1 MPAVPD
7 DTTPDPTIAE
17 LIAARPHL
25 RLHAMDGLVMED
37 VPLNRVADVVGTPT
51 WVYSAGALRT
61 RYRAL
66 TTALRDAGLDA
77 HAHYAVKAN
86 DHLAILALLGREG
99 AGADVVSEGELRR
112 ARAAGIPAARIVYS
126 GVGKTERELR
136 LALTED
142 IGQINIESAEELRM
156 LSALAASMGRTA
168 RVAPRINPDVD
179 AGTHDK
185 ISTGRAGDKFGVPW
199 ADAAA
204 LYAEAARLPG
214 IEPVGLATH
223 IGSQIMDLAPYRAAF
238 ARIAE
243 LVRVLRDQGHTVR
256 VVDCGGGLGI
266 PYRNQPGPGAEALA
280 GAIKAAFHNLDVRV
294 ALEPGRWLVGPAGVL
309 LASVILQKQTAGTR
323 FVVLD
328 AAMNDL
334 VRPAMYEA
342 WHGIVPVSAAA
353 AVAPVSPCDIVG
365 PVCETGDTFARDRL
379 LPMLSPGM
387 RIAILD
393 AGAYG
398 AVMSSP
404 YNARPRAAEVLIDG
418 AAWTVVRPRQTH
430 EALWADEIMPA

>member
-1 MPAVPD
+1 MAAVPED
-7 DTTPDPTIAE
+7 DSPEPSIAE

-25 RLHAMDGLVMED
+25 RMHALDGLTMED
-37 VPLNRVADVVGTPT
+37 VPLARISDAAGTPT
-51 WVYSAGALRT
+51 WVYSAGTLRS

-66 TTALRDAGLDA
+66 TGALRDAGLDA
-77 HAHYAVKAN
+77 HVHYAVKAN
-86 DHLAILALLGREG
+86 DHLAVLALLGREG
-99 AGADVVSEGELRR
+99 AGADVVSEGELLR
-112 ARAAGIPAARIVYS
+112 ARAAGIPASRIVYS

-136 LALTED
+136 LALEQD
-142 IGQINIESAEELRM
+142 IGQINVESAEELRM
-156 LSALAASMGRTA
+156 LSAIAASMGRTA

-179 AGTHDK
+179 AGTHEK
-185 ISTGRAGDKFGVPW
+185 ISTGRAGDKFGIPW

-223 IGSQIMDLAPYRAAF
+223 IGSQILDIAPYRAAF

-243 LVRVLRDQGHTVR
+243 LVRTLREQGHSVR
-256 VVDCGGGLGI
+256 IVDCGGGLGI
-266 PYRNQPGPGAEALA
+266 PYRNQPTPGPELLA

-294 ALEPGRWLVGPAGVL
+294 AVEPGRWLVGPAGLL

-334 VRPAMYEA
+334 VRPAMYDA
-342 WHGIVPVSAAA
+342 WHGIVPVSAID

-365 PVCETGDTFARDRL
+365 PICETGDTFARDRL
-379 LPMLSPGM
+379 LPALKPGA
-387 RIAILD
+387 RVAILD

-404 YNARPRAAEVLIDG
+404 YNARARAAEVLVDG
-418 AAWTVVRPRQTH
+418 GAWTVIRPRQPLSG
-430 EALWADEIMPA
+430 LWADEIIPA